1 MATNTDLL
9 NMAIKKGNVV
19 GVLNLCMQNDK
30 FVDICE
36 NNERIKKQIL
46 KFFVDVTGN
55 DDQLTEI
62 VKYILFKHKMTNE
75 AGIKKIMKFM
85 KDTIEVVAAST
96 KQLKDMVDLIRDIE
110 TRKQEGWIYVNYKPE
125 KEGKLYTLSGPGE
138 RTQLNT
144 NEEKLVRMIFEQ
156 YFNVFSDYNS
166 QQIYQI

>member
-1 MATNTDLL
+1 MATKTDLL

-19 GVLNLCMQNDK
+19 GVLNLCMQNEK

-36 NNERIKKQIL
+36 NNDRIKNQIL

-55 DDQLTEI
+55 DEQLIE
-62 VKYILFKHKMTNE
+62 VLKHILFRHKMTNE
-75 AGIKKIMKFM
+75 QGIIKIMTFM
-85 KDTIEVVAAST
+85 NNVIGVVAAST

-110 TRKQEGWIYVNYKPE
+110 TRKQGGWIYVNYKPE
-125 KEGKLYTLSGPGE
+125 KEGKLYTLSGPAE

-144 NEEKLVRMIFEQ
+144 NDEGLVRMIFEQ
-156 YFNVFSDYNS
+156 YFNVSSDYQS